1 LRNRANQGRNN
12 IRKHERHVNLVV
24 DDDFDEMGDKNY
36 DSASLSRGDQFG
48 KPRNHRYEGVMRDR

>member
-24 DDDFDEMGDKNY
+24 GDDFDEMGDENY
-36 DSASLSRGDQFG
+36 DSASLSHEDQFG
-48 KPRNHRYEGVMRDR
+48 KPRNHRYEGVM